1 MHMSIFASELASLF
15 LVALIWGTTN
25 SLISKSS
32 SKKNNKF
39 LEILFDP
46 MYIVPVIINLIGSL
60 IFFYKL
66 GNASNKITWFVSFDN
81 IFLELSTAGPLTNS
95 LTLAF
100 TAVSGFFF
108 QWGQILTKI
117 YCRNYNGY
125 IRNNIGCSS
134 LMTNLSI

>member
-1 MHMSIFASELASLF
+1 MSIFASELASLF

-108 QWGQILTKI
+108 
-117 YCRNYNGY
+117 NGD
-125 IRNNIGCSS
+125 RFSPK
-134 LMTNLSI
+134 SIAGIIMVIFGTTLAAAHS